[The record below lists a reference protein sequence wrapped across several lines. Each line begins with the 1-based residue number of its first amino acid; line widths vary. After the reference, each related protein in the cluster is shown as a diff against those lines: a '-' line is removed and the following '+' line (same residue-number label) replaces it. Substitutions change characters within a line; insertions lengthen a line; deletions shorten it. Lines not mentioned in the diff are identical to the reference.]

1 MADLSGMRQPYH
13 RTDSTF
19 DVIDLAS
26 KDPMKQFEAWFED
39 TCKDK
44 LVQEPNAMALATAS
58 RSGIPSVR
66 MVLCKGF
73 STEGFTFY
81 TNYESRKG
89 RELDANP
96 NCSLMFYWEPLKRS
110 IQVQGVAERVSEE
123 KSRSYFASRPLE
135 SQIGALV
142 SHQGTVLQSRQIRI
156 EGKVE
161 KVSKE
166 KSINYFNSRPKES
179 QLGAIVSNQSTV
191 IPDRTVLDT
200 KLKELKELYSG
211 EDVSIPKPDYW
222 GGYLVRPNEMEF
234 WQGQTNRLHDRLK
247 FRKLKDGETFND
259 ELMVKAE
266 GDWIIE
272 RLSS

>member
-110 IQVQGVAERVSEE
+110 
-123 KSRSYFASRPLE
+123 
-135 SQIGALV
+135 
-142 SHQGTVLQSRQIRI
+142 IRI